1 MLTKDKEDYDK
12 RHLCVVKNNYMSESN
27 KSESYV
33 LEFNDHLA
41 FENTGKRV
49 LLDSLGEDEMLDK
62 AKQFEKEGYS
72 LREITQFLNAEGFSI
87 SKSSLHRKMS

>member
-1 MLTKDKEDYDK
+1 MGTHKA
-12 RHLCVVKNNYMSESN
+12 
-27 KSESYV
+27 ESYV

-41 FENTGKRV
+41 FKNTGERV
-49 LLDSLGEDEMLDK
+49 SLDNLGEDEMLVK

-72 LREITQFLNAEGFSI
+72 LREITQFLNAEGFNV